1 MDHKLQEQIAL
12 HRWAV
17 IAEAANGKLTG
28 RERGALVRQIAAR
41 PHAHPDGSSRTYS
54 RVTIDRWL
62 RAWRAGG
69 LDALRPAER
78 SDTGIVRAHP
88 ELFAEA
94 SALRLEL
101 PGRSAAQIA
110 SILYHRH
117 GIKISERTVR
127 GQLRRAG
134 LHREALAAQPRTYG
148 RYEAA
153 APNERWITDV
163 LVGPWVPHPR
173 RDGSVRGRLF
183 LIVDDHSRLI
193 IDGRFYGQENA
204 RACQELLRRAITRR
218 GLPQVLYADNGA
230 PFSNAWLART
240 CGVLGIRLVHSRP
253 YSPEGRGKQE
263 RANRYIRE
271 AFLAEAEHTGVES
284 LDQLNDLFAAWAERV
299 ANRRVHAET
308 GETPVSRFDNGGPR
322 RQADPA
328 LIREAFRWSV
338 TRRVTRTATVPL
350 EGNAYAVDPALTG
363 RRVELRYDP
372 EDLTRIDVYLDGRP
386 AGAAVPFTVARHVH
400 RAVPQA
406 ARPAPAATG
415 IDYLGLVATAHDD
428 EAGTGAKI
436 DFARLAAL
444 SGTSHDGGEGR

>member
-1 MDHKLQEQIAL
+1 MDSRQQEQIAL

-17 IAEAANGKLTG
+17 IAEAANGKLTA

-41 PHAHPDGSSRTYS
+41 AHAHPDGWSRSYS
-54 RVTIDRWL
+54 RQTLDRWL

-69 LDALRPAER
+69 LDALKPAER
-78 SDTGIVRAHP
+78 SDTGVVRAHP

-94 SALRLEL
+94 AALRLEL

-117 GIKISERTVR
+117 GIAVSERTVR
-127 GQLRRAG
+127 AQLRRAG
-134 LHREALAAQPRTYG
+134 LHREALAAEPKAYG

-163 LVGPWVPHPR
+163 LVGPWVPYPR
-173 RDGSVRGRLF
+173 RDGSARARLF
-183 LIVDDHSRLI
+183 LIVDDHSRLLA
-193 IDGRFYGQENA
+193 DGRFYGQENA
-204 RACQELLRRAITRR
+204 RACQELLRRAVTRR
-218 GLPQVLYADNGA
+218 GLPQILYADNGA

-240 CGVLGIRLVHSRP
+240 CAVLGIRLVHSRP

-263 RANRYIRE
+263 RLNRYIRE
-271 AFLAEAEHTGVES
+271 AFLAEAEHHGIES
-284 LDQLNDLFAAWAERV
+284 IEVLNDLFAAWAEQV
-299 ANRRVHAET
+299 CNRRVHAET
-308 GETPVSRFDNGGPR
+308 GETPVSRFEKGGPH

-350 EGNAYAVDPALTG
+350 EGNSYAVDPALTG

-372 EDLTRIDVYLDGRP
+372 EDLARIEVFYDGKP
-386 AGAAVPFTVARHVH
+386 AGAAIPFVTRRHVH

-406 ARPAPAATG
+406 ARPEPAATG
-415 IDYLGLVATAHDD
+415 IDYLGLVAAAHDE

-436 DFARLAAL
+436 DFARLATL
-444 SGTSHDGGEGR
+444 GGEER